1 MFKMLQLGLKILLI
15 WYLDPNS
22 IIYISRYKYLYF
34 ASNTIHCVRKSLVQT
49 HKKKKNAIQ
58 CVTSVKKLIQMS
70 LLNTPY

>member
-1 MFKMLQLGLKILLI
+1 MPQLGLKILLI

-22 IIYISRYKYLYF
+22 ILYISRYKHLYF
-34 ASNTIHCVRKSLVQT
+34 ASNIIHCVRKSLVQT
-49 HKKKKNAIQ
+49 QEKKKNAIQ